1 MKKTTPTNS
10 PTASNASRQSGFR
23 WCLGAALLTVPFFC
37 WAKDP
42 QTALHLQSGP
52 TQNREAVFT
61 NKRAAS
67 YQTQTHRNDHPE
79 HAWFRGFTIAAE
91 RIFSDARIRIHN
103 VTLEP
108 AQGGTAELTPAYL
121 RRVYP
126 GGITE
131 TLRLF
136 DNRDVVMWS
145 FAGNTGTPELEL
157 QGDGLQR
164 VDASHY
170 VRARAAGGEWHVAVR
185 TGPQLAVAA
194 VATSNAEA
202 QQLAQLALQQ
212 HSQWTALRERRMR
225 SLISGPHAL
234 QAGDATTALHWITL
248 SMDSLVTAQR
258 GDGIYAGLPWFQEYW
273 GRDSFIALPGAT
285 LVTGQF
291 EVAARILRSFAAF
304 QNRDPQSP
312 LYGRLPNIVKPS
324 ELDYH
329 TTDGTPRFVMALRDY
344 VDYSGDIALA
354 RTLYPVV
361 SASIE
366 GALSNFTDSSGY
378 LLHADNETWMD
389 ARREPDKASYSPRA
403 NRANDIQALWVQ
415 QLEAGVAFAN
425 LNQRPDDAARW
436 QEVANR
442 VRSHFSGDFVVNGA
456 VADHLNPDGS
466 ADTQVRPNA
475 LFAFDLLDRA
485 TQRRELTRLWPQ
497 LVYPWGVAT
506 LAANDPG
513 FLPYHWAPGQWHKD
527 AAYHNGTIWPWLD
540 GIAMQRMIEQGRP
553 DLAWPLFQF
562 NLQTA
567 LATNGSLPET
577 MDAHPRPG
585 SKWPRFTGTHSQAWS
600 LSEQLR
606 VWHQNFVGIRPQL
619 SQHKVTLAPRLPG
632 AMRVDQTSR
641 LGVGTLR
648 TQCNPTK
655 CEWTAT
661 GIGFTANVSL
671 AGFRTLRVPMRS
683 GDTLIARLKNG
694 KIKLQRRGLTL
705 NQWQAAPDPQWKPLA
720 DVPMAQAL

>member
-1 MKKTTPTNS
+1 MKKNTPTNF
-10 PTASNASRQSGFR
+10 PTGSNASSKSGLR
-23 WCLGAALLTVPFFC
+23 WSAGAALLAVPLFC

-42 QTALHLQSGP
+42 LTALRLPSDA

-61 NKRAAS
+61 NKRSAF

-91 RIFSDARIRIHN
+91 RIFSDAQFRIN
-103 VTLEP
+103 GKVLDP
-108 AQGGTAELTPAYL
+108 AQGGTAELTPNEL

-126 GGITE
+126 GNVTE
-131 TLRLF
+131 TVRLF

-145 FAGNTGTPELEL
+145 FTGTKAAPELEL
-157 QGDGLQR
+157 QGDGLR
-164 VDASHY
+164 RINASHY
-170 VRARAAGGEWHVAVR
+170 VRSRAAGGEWHVAVK
-185 TGPQLAVAA
+185 TAPQTAVAA
-194 VATSNAEA
+194 VATSFKEA
-202 QQLAQLALQQ
+202 QQLAQLALKQNQ
-212 HSQWTALRERRMR
+212 QWTVQRERRLR

-234 QAGDATTALHWITL
+234 QAGDATNALHWITL

-291 EVAARILRSFAAF
+291 EVASRILRSFAEF

-312 LYGRLPNIVKPS
+312 FYGRLPNIVKPA

-344 VDYSGDIALA
+344 VDYSGDVQLA

-366 GALSNFTDSSGY
+366 GALKNFTDKSGY

-415 QLEAGVAFAN
+415 QLKAGVAFAK
-425 LNQRPDDAARW
+425 LNNRPEDAERW
-436 QEVANR
+436 QQVADR
-442 VRSHFSGDFVVNGA
+442 VRSHFSRDFVVDDA
-456 VADHLNPDGS
+456 IADHLNADGTP
-466 ADTQVRPNA
+466 DTQIRPNA
-475 LFAFDLLDRA
+475 LFALDLVDSD
-485 TQRRELTRLWPQ
+485 TQRRELQRLWPQ

-506 LAANDPG
+506 LGAKDPG
-513 FLPYHWAPGQWHKD
+513 FLPYHWAPGEWHKD
-527 AAYHNGTIWPWLD
+527 AAYHNGTVWPWLD
-540 GIAMQRMIEQGRP
+540 GVAMQRMIELGRP

-567 LATNGSLPET
+567 LNTNGSLPET
-577 MDAHPRPG
+577 MDAYPRPG
-585 SKWPRFTGTHSQAWS
+585 ATLPRFTGTHSQAWS

-606 VWHQNFVGIRPQL
+606 VWHQYFVGVRPQL
-619 SQHKVTLAPRLPG
+619 SQHEVTLAPRLPSS
-632 AMRVDQTSR
+632 MQVDQTAR
-641 LGVGTLR
+641 IGTGTLR
-648 TQCNPTK
+648 TQCNAQHCQWTPTK
-655 CEWTAT
+655 
-661 GIGFTANVSL
+661 IQFTANLSL
-671 AGFRTLRVPMRS
+671 LGFKTLQVPLQS
-683 GDTLIARLKNG
+683 GETLIAQLKTG
-694 KIKLQRRGLTL
+694 SVQVQRRGHTVKH
-705 NQWQAAPDPQWKPLA
+705 WTASRDPQWTPLP
-720 DVPMAQAL
+720 DVKMARPL